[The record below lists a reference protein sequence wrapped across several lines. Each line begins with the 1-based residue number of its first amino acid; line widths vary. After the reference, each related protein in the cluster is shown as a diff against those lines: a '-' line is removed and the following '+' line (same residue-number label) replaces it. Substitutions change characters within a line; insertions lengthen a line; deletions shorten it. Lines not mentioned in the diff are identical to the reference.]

1 MPLPCNNVSVF
12 PVKVSQLVRY
22 SNLDGGDLLLTVESG
37 SSLLSRHSTIN
48 DLKKSLGRLTGSY
61 SGSFTGS
68 FKGISSGSFSG
79 SYWGRVIS
87 KNTKASGSFSGSFYG
102 LSNFS
107 KTSSYLRQTNQNTTN
122 GVGYYDGTR
131 LTSAPGLTF
140 QSNVGGYK
148 LLNISSSLSFN
159 FLNIASRGANGY
171 NQSGIVLANYNSS
184 EPYPTYDSWTL
195 LSATSGSLTF
205 IAPIGSNAFSSST
218 IKAQSTTGECY
229 GMVQR
234 RNGFY
239 FWPYMSSNTPSR
251 DGAVGIGV
259 QPPEEA
265 TGSFSKYLRAKLQI
279 NMFSGSG
286 EGPWTVPAT
295 VENRATAILVNYG
308 SGSTNTG
315 FTPTFYVSS
324 SGNTYIHGKLNVNKG
339 ITGSFRG
346 IDNILNFNGTGKK
359 VSVNA
364 TSSYAVSSSY
374 AISSSYVSGPARLF
388 HVYSRPSQT
397 TGTPPTDITVSVTKP
412 SSATW
417 YDFEIF
423 LSSNGRTNNGL
434 ILEGKINFN
443 TGIITGTSVSEQY
456 NAGTSSPNILP
467 STGIGN
473 VLQQWQGTV
482 DQDSCLCRWEHTGL
496 VPSVISSTNTIS
508 FICGVNVLGGG
519 YDGNGYQVSGL
530 KASYYF

>member
-148 LLNISSSLSFN
+148 ILNISSSLPFN
-159 FLNIASRGANGY
+159 FLNIASRGLTSGGTKY
-171 NQSGIVLANYNSS
+171 NQAGIGLFNYNSS

-239 FWPYMSSNTPSR
+239 FWPYMASNTPSR

-324 SGNTYIHGKLNVNKG
+324 SGNTYIHGKLNVNRG

-346 IDNILNFNGTGKK
+346 IDNILNFKGTGKK

-374 AISSSYVSGPARLF
+374 AVTSSFANQAKSASYIAEGGLIFSNNLINSYTSTVPTATGVDYQIGTLTVPAGKTLKWFRIEGSAGTYESQGFYLYGLKIGSTLITSN
-388 HVYSRPSQT
+388 VYSSWGWGNYLSSANESDGDFTTRSQFT
-397 TGTPPTDITVSVTKP
+397 IEGKPTSGTNTGTLTFYINGTAGQTVGYRGS
-412 SSATW
+412 
-417 YDFEIF
+417 
-423 LSSNGRTNNGL
+423 
-434 ILEGKINFN
+434 
-443 TGIITGTSVSEQY
+443 GIY
-456 NAGTSSPNILP
+456 
-467 STGIGN
+467 
-473 VLQQWQGTV
+473 
-482 DQDSCLCRWEHTGL
+482 
-496 VPSVISSTNTIS
+496 
-508 FICGVNVLGGG
+508 G
-519 YDGNGYQVSGL
+519 YVVGY
-530 KASYYF
+530 Y